1 MSQLGGFNTYLSVS
15 WKETA
20 KLQFLFKKRNVEPET
35 CNILLLLLLLL
46 LLLQPLRPEFYSR
59 FYFDFYSRATI
70 YDEKEKR
77 FNLDA
82 NTFFRVPS
90 QFLKLD

>member
-1 MSQLGGFNTYLSVS
+1 MTNDIIRMSQLGGFNTYLLVGKKRQSYNS
-15 WKETA
+15 Y
-20 KLQFLFKKRNVEPET
+20 LKKRNVKPET
-35 CNILLLLLLLL
+35 CNILLLLL

-82 NTFFRVPS
+82 NTFFESRHN
-90 QFLKLD
+90 F

>member
-1 MSQLGGFNTYLSVS
+1 MTNDIIRMSQLGGFNTYLLVGKKRQSNNS
-15 WKETA
+15 S
-20 KLQFLFKKRNVEPET
+20 FKKRNVEPET
-35 CNILLLLLLLL
+35 CNILLL

-82 NTFFRVPS
+82 NTFLQSPVTIF
-90 QFLKLD
+90 KT